1 MDIQRAKLLE
11 KVTVRTQ
18 KIEIDPAQGQEPP
31 ISSNLPK
38 CCLCTVQYQEI
49 AFFWQPFS

>member
-18 KIEIDPAQGQEPP
+18 KIKIDPAQGTLLHIQSKTRH
-31 ISSNLPK
+31 IG
-38 CCLCTVQYQEI
+38 
-49 AFFWQPFS
+49 FGFSDKNIYK